1 MLDFRVETF
10 LTVCQTMNFTEAA
23 RLLHITQPAVSQHI
37 HGLEKQFDAV
47 FFQYEGKRL
56 SLTAAGQLFYRTALA
71 MRHDVDHLK
80 QQLSQV
86 DTAPV
91 LNFGATLTVG
101 EYIMPPMLLRLLKT
115 RPEVRLRMLVENT
128 DVLLKLLNQGEIDFA
143 IVEGYFP
150 RQTYEGLP
158 FRTERFLPVCAPGA
172 FPAVPTVPAVS
183 SALTIPA
190 AVPAVPAAPANAP
203 AVPAVPV
210 VPASAP
216 LPLEALLSC
225 RLLVREAGSGTRE
238 ILERSLREHNLAL
251 SDFPKLT
258 ELGNLNV
265 IKTLVMVG
273 LGISF
278 CYESVVR
285 EELADG
291 RLQEIPVEGFPV
303 THDFTFLWQKD
314 SVFSEYYRSVFEAL
328 CPG

>member
-56 SLTAAGQLFYRTALA
+56 SFTAAGQLFYRTALA

-86 DTAPV
+86 DAAPV

-172 FPAVPTVPAVS
+172 FPAVPTV
-183 SALTIPA
+183 SAIST
-190 AVPAVPAAPANAP
+190 VPSAPADA
-203 AVPAVPV
+203 PV
-210 VPASAP
+210 VPAAAPAVAFSSVPAAAP

-265 IKTLVMVG
+265 IKTLVMAG

-314 SVFSEYYRSVFEAL
+314 SVFSEYYRSVFETL